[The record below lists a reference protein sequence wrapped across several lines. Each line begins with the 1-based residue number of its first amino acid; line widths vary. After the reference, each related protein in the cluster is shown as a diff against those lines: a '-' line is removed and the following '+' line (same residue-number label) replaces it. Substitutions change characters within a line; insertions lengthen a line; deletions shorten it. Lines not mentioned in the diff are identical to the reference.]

1 VETENRWLAWAEI
14 DLAAVAHNVRSLKA
28 LLGGQCRL
36 MAVVKAD
43 GYGHGLGRVAAT
55 ALANGASAL
64 GVAKVEEGIR
74 LRQLGID
81 GPILV
86 LGYAPASLAREII
99 AHNLIQTVWS
109 VAEARSFS
117 RAAAAAGTV
126 IPVHFKVDTG
136 MGRLGVS
143 VAAGDMDEAVRQA
156 LAVNQLPGIA
166 LQGVYTHLATADEPD
181 KTYAGAQLA
190 LFSRLVDCLRSA
202 GLTGLTCHAANS
214 AAVIDLPDA
223 HLDMVR
229 TGIAIYGLYP
239 SATVDRQ
246 RVSLHPAMALK
257 TRIIQLKQVPAGTKV
272 SYGATYTTPR
282 ATTLAVVPMG
292 YADGYNRLLS
302 SRGYML
308 AGGRRAPVVGRVCM
322 DLTVLDVGEIAG
334 LQVEDEVVVFGRQ
347 KDQRITV
354 EEIATALNTIN
365 YEVVTAM
372 TDRVP
377 RVYV

>member
-1 VETENRWLAWAEI
+1 METENRWLAWAEI

-202 GLTGLTCHAANS
+202 GLTGLTRHAANS

-322 DLTVLDVGEIAG
+322 DLTVLDVGGIAG